1 MSDAFLFGTLT
12 VPAEHLSHEG
22 AIHVTATL
30 TAFTTAA
37 AGVLL
42 AAMMYLWRII
52 SPEMVASVFR
62 PIYSF
67 LANRWYFDE
76 LYNAIFVRPVF
87 AVASLASGTD
97 RGVIDRLIDGIAWS
111 ARQLAGF
118 DAWIDRNLV
127 DGLVNA
133 TATATWNA
141 GLELKKLQTGR
152 LRQYVMFIVVG
163 TVALFVLASMLFRA
177 ALAV

>member
-1 MSDAFLFGTLT
+1 
-12 VPAEHLSHEG
+12 
-22 AIHVTATL
+22 
-30 TAFTTAA
+30 
-37 AGVLL
+37 
-42 AAMMYLWRII
+42 MYLWRII
-52 SPEMVASVFR
+52 SPATVASVFR
-62 PIYSF
+62 PLYSV

-97 RGVIDRLIDGIAWS
+97 RGVIDRFIEGVAWS

-118 DAWIDRNLV
+118 DAWIDRTLV

-133 TATATWNA
+133 TASATWHA

-177 ALAV
+177 GLAG

>member
-1 MSDAFLFGTLT
+1 M
-12 VPAEHLSHEG
+12 
-22 AIHVTATL
+22 
-30 TAFTTAA
+30 
-37 AGVLL
+37 
-42 AAMMYLWRII
+42 
-52 SPEMVASVFR
+52 FR
-62 PIYSF
+62 PIHTF

-76 LYNAIFVRPVF
+76 LYNAIFVQPAF

-97 RGVIDRLIDGIAWS
+97 RGVIDRFLDGVAWS
-111 ARQLAGF
+111 ARQIAGL

-133 TATATWNA
+133 TAAATWNV
-141 GLELKKLQTGR
+141 GLEMKKLQTGR

-177 ALAV
+177 TLAG